1 MQPIIVTTTCESR
14 EDGELIARSVLEK
27 RLSAC
32 VQISGPVLSSYW
44 WEDKITS
51 ATEFLVV
58 MKSERGLF
66 EQLSDTIRAVH
77 PYEVPEIIAVDITAI
92 DTPYKQWLEAELNH
106 GK

>member
-14 EDGELIARSVLEK
+14 EDGELIARSVLEN

-58 MKSERGLF
+58 MKSERDLF

-77 PYEVPEIIAVDITAI
+77 PYEVPEIVAVAITAI
-92 DTPYKQWLEAELNH
+92 DTPYKQWLEAELDR

>member
-32 VQISGPVLSSYW
+32 VQISGAVLSSYW
-44 WEDKITS
+44 WKDKITS
-51 ATEFLVV
+51 TAEFLVV

-77 PYEVPEIIAVDITAI
+77 PYEVPEIVAVAITAI
-92 DTPYKQWLEAELNH
+92 DTPYKQWLEAELDR

>member
-1 MQPIIVTTTCESR
+1 MQPIIVTTTCSSK
-14 EDGELIARSVLEK
+14 EDGDLIARNVLEK
-27 RLSAC
+27 RLCAC

-51 ATEFLVV
+51 ETEFLVV

-66 EQLSDTIRAVH
+66 EQLSDAIRAVH
-77 PYEVPEIIAVDITAI
+77 PYEVPEIVAVAVTAI
-92 DTPYKQWLEAELNH
+92 DTPYKQWLEAELKH